1 MIKIKDSIEFERLL
15 NALADDIVIAHIH
28 YQLYKDLRQELSDH
42 PKVAAESKT
51 FWQLTLNAN
60 IHTSTLT
67 LCRAYDKEKNSLHL
81 YSWLLTIRKNLH
93 LFDLP
98 QASQKPDKA
107 TLEKDIRLCSS
118 DDPLVKTL
126 KNLRDKVI
134 AHRDANLAITQKN
147 IYDDYP
153 FTIGDFET
161 LLARAKDI
169 LNRYSNL
176 WIARTNSTQIIGH
189 DDYLF
194 IFKSVE
200 EKIQHMDQ
208 EE

>member
-1 MIKIKDSIEFERLL
+1 MIKVKDSTEFMRLL

-28 YQLYKDLRQELSDH
+28 YQLYKDLRQALSDH

-67 LCRAYDKEKNSLHL
+67 LSRVYDKEKNSIHL
-81 YSWLLTIRKNLH
+81 YSWLLTIRKNPH

-118 DDPLVKTL
+118 DDPQVKTL

-134 AHRDANLAITQKN
+134 AHKDANLAITQKN
-147 IYDDYP
+147 FHIP
-153 FTIGDFET
+153 
-161 LLARAKDI
+161 
-169 LNRYSNL
+169 SNL
-176 WIARTNSTQIIGH
+176 VVAGFCPSRSPCNWAGIPPCWVISCTDSLT
-189 DDYLF
+189 
-194 IFKSVE
+194 
-200 EKIQHMDQ
+200 
-208 EE
+208 